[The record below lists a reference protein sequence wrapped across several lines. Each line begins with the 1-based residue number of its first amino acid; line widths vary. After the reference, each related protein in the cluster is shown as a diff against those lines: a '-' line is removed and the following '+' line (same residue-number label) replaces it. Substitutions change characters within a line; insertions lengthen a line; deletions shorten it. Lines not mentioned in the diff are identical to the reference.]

1 MMKNIALSQIHKA
14 LGAKMIP
21 FAGFN
26 MPVQYEGVTAEHI
39 NVREN
44 VGVFDVS
51 HMGEF
56 IIRGEGAFELVQKV
70 TSNDVSNL
78 VDGKVQYSCLPNG
91 KGGIVDDLLVYRMDE
106 QTYFLV
112 VNASNIDKDWD
123 WISSHNTKGVEM
135 LNISKDTSLLAVQGP
150 KAAKALQNLTEMNIS
165 EMKYYTFQKGTFAG
179 KNNVLISTT
188 GYTGAGGFEIYFK
201 NEDAEDI
208 WNAVFEAGK
217 DFNITPVGL
226 AARDTLRLEMGFCL
240 YGNDIDDTTSPLEA
254 GLGWITKLTNDFV
267 DSDFLKQQKQ
277 EGVKR
282 RLIGFEL
289 LDRGVP
295 RHGYDVLNAQ
305 GDKIGVVTSGTMS
318 PSLKKAIGLAYV
330 PINMKAEGTD
340 IYIAVRK
347 KQLKAKVVSLP
358 FYKG

>member
-135 LNISKDTSLLAVQGP
+135 LNISEDTSLLAVQGP

-267 DSDFLKQQKQ
+267 DSGFLKQQKQ

-358 FYKG
+358 FYKV